1 MKVFGDKFSPLPH
14 AHVQKWGDVNRRISV
29 ANDLV
34 RQRRPLVLSVVH
46 VFALNLFRR
55 LARVVLRLVR
65 LQLHLL
71 LGSHDGLDAG
81 AGASVDD
88 VVPVSAAS
96 GRKLHVPL
104 DEEDA
109 GVADLAAAFLVEA
122 EAFLEERLV
131 PFAVGETGAE
141 KDGINILMKYCI
153 YISIG
158 KLMSHV

>member
-1 MKVFGDKFSPLPH
+1 MSKNGEMSIDGFLL
-14 AHVQKWGDVNRRISV
+14 RMI
-29 ANDLV
+29 
-34 RQRRPLVLSVVH
+34 LSVSGV
-46 VFALNLFRR
+46 LLFF
-55 LARVVLRLVR
+55 LWYTCLRLIFSGVS
-65 LQLHLL
+65 
-71 LGSHDGLDAG
+71 LGLFSASSVFS
-81 AGASVDD
+81 GASVDD